1 MRTMPMIGPGRGWPL
16 PRRPG
21 RREVWTSLRVLVPL
35 RAVTAQ
41 LVQEASAAT
50 AVTAQPVQE
59 ASAATVVMEE
69 LVLEVSAAP
78 VVMEE
83 LVLEVSAAPVVL
95 EELVLE
101 ASAALRAMVALA
113 LGGLTVPAGLAD
125 QGVQEEGASP
135 RQLRTAGRTEHHE
148 TGLLR
153 PFFRA

>member
-1 MRTMPMIGPGRGWPL
+1 MPMIGPGRGWPL

-21 RREVWTSLRVLVPL
+21 RHEVWTSLRVLVPL

-50 AVTAQPVQE
+50 
-59 ASAATVVMEE
+59 
-69 LVLEVSAAP
+69 

-95 EELVLE
+95 EELALE
-101 ASAALRAMVALA
+101 
-113 LGGLTVPAGLAD
+113 GLTVPAGLVD
-125 QGVQEEGASP
+125 QGVPEEGASP

>member
-1 MRTMPMIGPGRGWPL
+1 MPMIGPGRGWPL

-21 RREVWTSLRVLVPL
+21 RHEVWTSLRVLVPL

-41 LVQEASAAT
+41 LVQEASAA
-50 AVTAQPVQE
+50 P
-59 ASAATVVMEE
+59 VVMEE

-95 EELVLE
+95 EELALE
-101 ASAALRAMVALA
+101 
-113 LGGLTVPAGLAD
+113 GLTVPAGLAD